1 MPCRYHELD
10 KRAAAFLEGTG
21 ERLPLEKA
29 ERDRIIG
36 HTTSFAKSAKM
47 RDAALALYVNAQVSP
62 HPSDSPT
69 SEQFPCC
76 QGFCD
81 EVSAAC
87 TCGQLH

>member
-10 KRAAAFLEGTG
+10 ERAAAFLEGAG

-62 HPSDSPT
+62 HPSDSPS
-69 SEQFPCC
+69 SEPFPYCY
-76 QGFCD
+76 GFCG

-87 TCGQLH
+87 IHRQLQ